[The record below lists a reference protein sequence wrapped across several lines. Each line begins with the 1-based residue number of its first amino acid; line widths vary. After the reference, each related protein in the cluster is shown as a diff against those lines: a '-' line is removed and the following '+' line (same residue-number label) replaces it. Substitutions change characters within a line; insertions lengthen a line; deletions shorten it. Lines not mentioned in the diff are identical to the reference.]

1 MERSIYPEPGR
12 PGSGAQAG
20 GRVLPKSGRESEG
33 DREMAMRRARRRGLV
48 SVAALCVA
56 VAPLLA
62 GCGDGGGADASPSPT
77 SRPGPKRLTADFE
90 SGTAD
95 GWTETSGATVTADAA
110 HDGGFGLD
118 VAATDSDAYARWVAP
133 AGHPDW
139 AFRAWVRVVA
149 STPGESV
156 DLFTVRNLEITNNFD
171 LFIGA
176 GDRAFQWDLYRENAA
191 RAPGT
196 VEPNRWYLV
205 EARGSFAGPTS
216 TAEVRID
223 GVPQPSIASPG
234 QPRSAVRELV
244 LGSIGTKKTNRVQFD
259 DVHVEVGDAPIPF
272 LDPPVTGS

>member
-1 MERSIYPEPGR
+1 
-12 PGSGAQAG
+12 
-20 GRVLPKSGRESEG
+20 
-33 DREMAMRRARRRGLV
+33 MAMRRARGLRWASAV
-48 SVAALCVA
+48 ALCVA
-56 VAPLLA
+56 IVPLLA
-62 GCGDGGGADASPSPT
+62 GCGDDGGAST
-77 SRPGPKRLTADFE
+77 SRDDRSAPRRLTADFE
-90 SGTAD
+90 SGSPD

-118 VAATDSDAYARWVAP
+118 VTATDSDAYARWVAP
-133 AGHPDW
+133 GDLPNW

-156 DLFTVRNLEITNNFD
+156 DLFTVRNREITNNFD
-171 LFIGA
+171 LFVGA
-176 GDRAFQWDLYRENAA
+176 GDRAFQWDLFRENSG

-216 TAEVRID
+216 SAEVRID

-244 LGSIGTKKTNRVQFD
+244 LGSIGTTKTNRVQFD
-259 DVHVEVGDAPIPF
+259 DVHVEVGSSPIPF
-272 LDPPVTGS
+272 LDPPVTGP